1 MFAGNVVLPVALN
14 KHLQSASNQPLT
26 SSMTKTLWITGAGKG
41 IGKAI
46 ALEYASRGWNVAVS
60 ARTEA
65 NLHEVAKEA
74 VNEGMPGQIHAYP
87 LDVTDQLANKTVFN
101 SIEGDL
107 GPVDQIIFNAGT
119 HIPTPPESFSAA
131 PFRTL
136 MEINYFGAV
145 NGLDA
150 VLPILIDRKKG
161 HVAIVSSVAGYGGLP
176 NAAAYGASKAAL
188 INMCESLRTQLG
200 NYGVTTSVINPGF
213 VRTPLTDKNEFPMP
227 FLMEPEDAAR
237 AIFEGMA
244 KKNFEI
250 AFPRTF
256 VLILKFLQMLPYG
269 LYFGLI
275 KKITK
280 V

>member
-1 MFAGNVVLPVALN
+1 
-14 KHLQSASNQPLT
+14 
-26 SSMTKTLWITGAGKG
+26 MTKNLWITGAGQG

-46 ALEYASRGWNVAVS
+46 ALEYANRGWTVAVS

-65 NLHEVAKEA
+65 DLHEVAKKA
-74 VNEGMPGQIHAYP
+74 VDAGMPGHIMAYP
-87 LDVTDQLANKTVFN
+87 LDITDQDANKTVFEA
-101 SIEGDL
+101 IEGDI
-107 GPVDQIIFNAGT
+107 GPIDQIIFNAGT
-119 HIPTPPESFSAA
+119 HIPSPPEAFSAA

-136 MEINYFGAV
+136 MEINYLGAV
-145 NGLDA
+145 NGLAA
-150 VLPILIDRKKG
+150 VLPKFIDRKKG
-161 HVAIVSSVAGYGGLP
+161 HVAIVSSVAGYSGLP
-176 NAAAYGASKAAL
+176 NAAAYGASKAAV

-227 FLMEPEDAAR
+227 FLMEPEDAAC

-280 V
+280 L